1 MPCSRALRFEPL
13 NRRGKTS
20 NIEHPTSNI
29 QHPTSNIQSPRS
41 APALDIG
48 CSMLT
53 GRELKSHE
61 ALLAIN
67 AAVAGRLLGGGFEG
81 GQDVSRLLQSQAK
94 LLPIV
99 GSSSVVRPFIQ
110 PARRAP
116 RGVLSLPR
124 SMPTVYANASPGQG
138 QGFEQRGILV
148 LGWAQGGQIQVGF
161 VNGHLLKCG
170 PRSPDKLHDLAR
182 LLPVMVH
189 PGPDKDA
196 LRAKPFGCG
205 AGQGRPTGRRTSA
218 LHSWR
223 HTRPRAGLAAHRRSP
238 ACPARPDRPFAPR
251 RRRTH
256 PCPDGR

>member
-1 MPCSRALRFEPL
+1 
-13 NRRGKTS
+13 
-20 NIEHPTSNI
+20 
-29 QHPTSNIQSPRS
+29 
-41 APALDIG
+41 
-48 CSMLT
+48 MLT

-205 AGQGRPTGRRTSA
+205 AGQGRPDAELPRCIAGGTHDPALGWRRTDDHRLAPQGRIVPLLHGGVERIHVQMEDDTKQRPGRFSESVRNKKSGSDPKGSA
-218 LHSWR
+218 LSTLNASR
-223 HTRPRAGLAAHRRSP
+223 
-238 ACPARPDRPFAPR
+238 
-251 RRRTH
+251 
-256 PCPDGR
+256 